1 MEKLCE
7 GWGVMEKSKV
17 IKPVQ
22 SVGKSEV
29 VCFGN
34 EHGVR
39 YEGGVI

>member
-1 MEKLCE
+1 MRGRE
-7 GWGVMEKSKV
+7 GLMEKSKV
-17 IKPVQ
+17 IKSVR

-29 VCFGN
+29 LCCWN